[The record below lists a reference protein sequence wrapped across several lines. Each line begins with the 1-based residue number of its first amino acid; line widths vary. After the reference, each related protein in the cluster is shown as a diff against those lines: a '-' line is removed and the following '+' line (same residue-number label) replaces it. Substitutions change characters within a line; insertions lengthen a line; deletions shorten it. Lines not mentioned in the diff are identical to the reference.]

1 MRTPLAHTA
10 MRSQQEF
17 IALLAVKQRHHP
29 GGVASMKAF
38 FYVFGIAAGIAVAA
52 HAHGEGAVKSLT
64 VCADPGNMPLSNQ
77 KGEGFENKIAEV
89 LGKTIGASI
98 NYYWRPSIERGLM
111 RTTLSEGNCDVWL
124 DMASDTEGAAVTTPL
139 YRSAFVFAYRSDKGI
154 GPFKSMDDPKLQ
166 QLRIG
171 VFQVS
176 AVRQALAQHGIMA
189 NTVIHY
195 LSHNGDIVAE
205 NQPSFQVQQVIDGKL
220 DIAAAW
226 GPMAGYYKTIKQA
239 PLTIQPVNTIDDSVP
254 LEFDMALAVP
264 RGRPD
269 IKAAV
274 EKGLRDGKDD
284 IRKILDDF
292 GVPLVKCDD
301 CIVSGSLPSHGAYK
315 PVESRLPTAEAKP
328 RESQLPRLK
337 KSLAQGADPVEELG
351 NAIVADD
358 AERVRF
364 LLDRK
369 VDVNSRFGDG
379 YTPLVNAT
387 RFGFADV
394 VSLLMQHNPDVNIV
408 DISHWTPLMYAA
420 WTDSAELVRLFA
432 SKGARLDAGDADGLT
447 SIGIAA
453 QNGKMHALAA
463 LVEAGADV
471 NSPIGRGGY
480 TPLML
485 AANSG
490 SEETAD
496 LLIKHGADVNA
507 KNSGGVTPL
516 MMVAANNAVHVG
528 SLLLKAGADP
538 GVRSDDGR
546 TALMIAKSNNSEAV
560 LKLLQDASKSG

>member
-1 MRTPLAHTA
+1 MKLV
-10 MRSQQEF
+10 S
-17 IALLAVKQRHHP
+17 AV
-29 GGVASMKAF
+29 GLCAAFMAANASA
-38 FYVFGIAAGIAVAA
+38 
-52 HAHGEGAVKSLT
+52 EGAPKSLT

-89 LGKTIGASI
+89 LGKTTGASI
-98 NYYWRPSIERGLM
+98 SYYWRPSIERGLM
-111 RTTLSEGNCDVWL
+111 RTTLSEGNCDIWL
-124 DMASDTEGAAVTTPL
+124 DMASDTEGAIVTTPL
-139 YRSAFVFAYRSDKGI
+139 YRSTFVFAYRSDKGL
-154 GPFKSMDDPKLQ
+154 GPFKTMDDPKLQ

-205 NQPSFQVQQVIDGKL
+205 NQPSYQVQQVVDGKL

-269 IKAAV
+269 VKAAV
-274 EKGLRDGKDD
+274 EKGLRDGKND

-301 CIVSGSLPSHGAYK
+301 CIVSGDLPSHGPYK
-315 PVESRLPTAEAKP
+315 SIDERMKTTADAKP
-328 RESQLPRLK
+328 RGSELARLK
-337 KSLAQGADPVEELG
+337 KSLTQGTDPVEELG
-351 NAIVADD
+351 NAIVAGD
-358 AERVRF
+358 AERVGY
-364 LLDRK
+364 LLDHGA
-369 VDVNSRFGDG
+369 DVNARFGDG

-387 RFGFADV
+387 RFGFADIIT
-394 VSLLMQHNPDVNIV
+394 LLIRHKADVNAS

-420 WTDSAELVRLFA
+420 WTDSADLVKLFVG
-432 SKGARLDAGDADGLT
+432 KGAKLEAGDDDGLT
-447 SIGIAA
+447 ALGIAA
-453 QNGKMHALAA
+453 QNMKAKAAAA
-463 LVEAGADV
+463 LLEVGADV
-471 NSPIGRGGY
+471 NRPVGKGGY
-480 TPLML
+480 SPLML
-485 AANSG
+485 AANGG
-490 SEETAD
+490 SEEMAA
-496 LLIKHGADVNA
+496 LLIKHGANVNA

-516 MMVAANNAVHVG
+516 MVVAANNAVHVG
-528 SLLLKAGADP
+528 SLLLKSGADP
-538 GVRSDDGR
+538 AVKSDDGR

-560 LKLLQDASKSG
+560 LKLLQDAGGKSG